1 MLRRHPRL
9 TLAIDG
15 HEASHEGVVHE
26 TEDGSSVRASFGQSQ
41 LRADVVKSA
50 LLEIECLTGLSRL
63 GAKIWGKLPSRR
75 FGERITCRGWEDSV
89 AEAAGWEG
97 GLETCHAE
105 CYFTLDVMKDSVCVP
120 SRPIF
125 YQMAAETLERN
136 ALAEAQHFDF

>member
-105 CYFTLDVMKDSVCVP
+105 CYFTLDGVCVP
-120 SRPIF
+120 SRPEA
-125 YQMAAETLERN
+125 YQAAAR
-136 ALAEAQHFDF
+136 ALDQNVGWRQHFDF